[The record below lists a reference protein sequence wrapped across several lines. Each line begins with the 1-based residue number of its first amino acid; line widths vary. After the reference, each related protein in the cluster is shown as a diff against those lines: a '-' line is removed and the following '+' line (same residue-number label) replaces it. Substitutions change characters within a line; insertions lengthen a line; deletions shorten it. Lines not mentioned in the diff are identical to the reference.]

1 MKPIA
6 DIRTEAEGAIVPIA
20 ERLTVGI
27 GLLVIFAALF
37 LGVNQWTAQ
46 RVSDGAP
53 SFYPEIGIDAYIPF
67 VPIFVFG
74 YTLYYAWLF
83 LPMLLLRTRAQ
94 FYQVMIGFNLVQMPA
109 LLLFLLYPSHMTRPL
124 VPGDDIASRLVRFL
138 YRMDPGFNLL
148 PSLHVGHSVLVALF
162 FHAFRPRSAW
172 VTIGSGLIILSTLL
186 IKQHVVLD
194 VLSGI
199 VLAVAAR
206 MSAPTIYQRFG
217 KGA

>member
-1 MKPIA
+1 MKPTA
-6 DIRTEAEGAIVPIA
+6 DIRTEAAEPIVPIA

-27 GLLVIFAALF
+27 SLLVIFAVLF

-53 SFYPEIGIDAYIPF
+53 SFYPEIAIDAYIPF

-74 YTLYYAWLF
+74 YTLYYVWLF
-83 LPMLLLRTRAQ
+83 LPMLLLRARAQ
-94 FYQVMIGFNLVQMPA
+94 FYQVMIGLNLVQLPA
-109 LLLFLLYPSHMTRPL
+109 LLFFLLYPSHMTRPA
-124 VPGDDIASRLVRFL
+124 VPRDDISSRLVRFL
-138 YRMDPGFNLL
+138 YHIDPGFNLL

-162 FHAFRPRSAW
+162 FHTFRPKSAW
-172 VTIGSGLIILSTLL
+172 VTMGSALIILSTLL

-206 MSAPTIYQRFG
+206 MSAPSIYQRLSRG
-217 KGA
+217 D

>member
-1 MKPIA
+1 LKPTS
-6 DIRTEAEGAIVPIA
+6 DIRTEAAEAIVPIA
-20 ERLTVGI
+20 ERLTVGV
-27 GLLVIFAALF
+27 GLLVIFAVLF

-53 SFYPEIGIDAYIPF
+53 SFYPEIAIDAYIPF

-94 FYQVMIGFNLVQMPA
+94 FYQVMIGFNLVQLPA
-109 LLLFLLYPSHMTRPL
+109 LLFFLLYPSRMTRPL
-124 VPGDDIASRLVRFL
+124 VPGHDIASRLVHFL
-138 YRMDPGFNLL
+138 YRLDPGFNLL

-162 FHAFRPRSAW
+162 FHTFRPKSTW
-172 VTIGSGLIILSTLL
+172 VTMGSVLIIVSTVL

-199 VLAVAAR
+199 ALAVAAR
-206 MSAPTIYQRFG
+206 MGAPAIYQRLSRG
-217 KGA
+217 G

>member
-1 MKPIA
+1 LKPTA
-6 DIRTEAEGAIVPIA
+6 DICTESGEAIVPIA

-27 GLLVIFAALF
+27 GLLVIFAVLF

-46 RVSDGAP
+46 RVSDGAQ
-53 SFYPEIGIDAYIPF
+53 SFYPEIAIDAYIPF

-74 YTLYYAWLF
+74 YTLYYVWLF

-94 FYQVMIGFNLVQMPA
+94 FYQVMIGFNLVQVPA

-162 FHAFRPRSAW
+162 FHTFRPRSVW

-206 MSAPTIYQRFG
+206 MSAPPIYQRFS
-217 KGA
+217 KGD